1 MYCLSQVITLRDN
14 FNSETAT
21 YKSGSKWTMA
31 WALWKGEGNFTGTAS
46 EVPGHFAY
54 EWKDDKIVTA
64 LYYFDPTSLNAEV
77 TAMTNQ
83 SILTMLMKGSK
94 LKTVK

>member
-1 MYCLSQVITLRDN
+1 MYFSYIYVLLIASNYIN

-31 WALWKGEGNFTGTAS
+31 WALWKGEGNFT
-46 EVPGHFAY
+46 Y